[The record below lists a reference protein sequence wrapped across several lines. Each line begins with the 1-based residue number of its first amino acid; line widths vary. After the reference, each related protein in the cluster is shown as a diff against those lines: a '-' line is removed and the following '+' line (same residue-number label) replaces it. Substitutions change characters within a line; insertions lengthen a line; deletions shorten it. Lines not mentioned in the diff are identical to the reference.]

1 MVFLS
6 PLYCEPW
13 PQAQI
18 ACTTWDEIVTSPS
31 LRSSAMTRQS
41 LSMVFPQLHMSRTT
55 ILLIRIPHIKA
66 IIAAGW
72 SNLKLH
78 APQPSCHCSGTP
90 TNLRVLHPCTANP
103 CPPRFA
109 LELISPKVW
118 DCLGL
123 LWDRWDRNTG
133 ARFSCG
139 HITKATGF
147 SRPTST
153 ITNSLA
159 QAVQIAKTC
168 QNYPLW
174 IEKLSVCTS
183 PCMLWIVNV
192 HFTDISPVD

>member
-1 MVFLS
+1 MRLS
-6 PLYCEPW
+6 PHQVYGHQPW
-13 PQAQI
+13 LVK
-18 ACTTWDEIVTSPS
+18 ACPW
-31 LRSSAMTRQS
+31 
-41 LSMVFPQLHMSRTT
+41 VFPQLHMSRTT

-109 LELISPKVW
+109 LELTGIQEPAFHVDTTSLKIHR
-118 DCLGL
+118 L
-123 LWDRWDRNTG
+123 LK
-133 ARFSCG
+133 S
-139 HITKATGF
+139 
-147 SRPTST
+147 PTST

-159 QAVQIAKTC
+159 QAVQIATAC

>member
-1 MVFLS
+1 MRLS
-6 PLYCEPW
+6 PHQVYGHQPW
-13 PQAQI
+13 LVK
-18 ACTTWDEIVTSPS
+18 ACPWF
-31 LRSSAMTRQS
+31 
-41 LSMVFPQLHMSRTT
+41 FPQLHMSRTT